1 MDSRA
6 QPKTSS
12 ILDDIQDRMNHMT
25 VLIRKQEKELLMM
38 KNHMKLIKQEFQTEC
53 GKIGHNFISELE
65 DGMYGETYT
74 YCTNC
79 QVYKY

>member
-1 MDSRA
+1 MDYSS
-6 QPKTSS
+6 QPKPSNME
-12 ILDDIQDRMNHMT
+12 DIRYRWKHMKE
-25 VLIRKQEKELLMM
+25 LIWKQEQDLLMM
-38 KNHMKLIKQEFQTEC
+38 KNHMELIQQELQTEC

>member
-1 MDSRA
+1 MDYSS
-6 QPKTSS
+6 QPKSS
-12 ILDDIQDRMNHMT
+12 NMEDIMYRWKHMKE
-25 VLIRKQEKELLMM
+25 LIWKQEQDLVMM
-38 KNHMKLIKQEFQTEC
+38 KNHMELIHQELQTEC

-79 QVYKY
+79 HVYKY